1 MCAMSRVDVRDE
13 QSVAALFQA
22 EHRELGW
29 PEILMNNAGKGSGG
43 AFLVDT
49 STGEFDA
56 VVKTDLYGRSLAVGN
71 SSGGV
76 GPRTEVEK
84 SSTSPPFT
92 KRSRARTA
100 VPMEQPKAGWR

>member
-1 MCAMSRVDVRDE
+1 MSRASPPCFKRNIA
-13 QSVAALFQA
+13 SWAG
-22 EHRELGW
+22 RK
-29 PEILMNNAGKGSGG
+29 ILMNNAGKGSGG

-92 KRSRARTA
+92 KR
-100 VPMEQPKAGWR
+100 